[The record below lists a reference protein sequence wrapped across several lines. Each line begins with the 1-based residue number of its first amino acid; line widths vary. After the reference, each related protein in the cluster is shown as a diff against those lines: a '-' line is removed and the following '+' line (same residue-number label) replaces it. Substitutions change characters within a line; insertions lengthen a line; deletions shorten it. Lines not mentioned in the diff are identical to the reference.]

1 MEENKV
7 ISDSTQASSPTDGQ
21 QQQVK
26 LIDVEVE
33 NENVALNLFVGFI
46 NLAQQRGVYNIQES
60 AKIWECIKMF
70 QQKN

>member
-1 MEENKV
+1 MKMY
-7 ISDSTQASSPTDGQ
+7 
-21 QQQVK
+21 
-26 LIDVEVE
+26 
-33 NENVALNLFVGFI
+33 LNLLVGFI

>member
-1 MEENKV
+1 MDENKV
-7 ISDSTQASSPTDGQ
+7 ISESNTQTGEGQ

-26 LIDVEVE
+26 LVDVEVE
-33 NENVALNLFVGFI
+33 NENVALNLLVGFI

-60 AKIWECIKMF
+60 SKIWECIKVF

>member
-1 MEENKV
+1 MDENKV
-7 ISDSTQASSPTDGQ
+7 ISESNTQTGEGQQQ

-26 LIDVEVE
+26 LVDVEVE
-33 NENVALNLFVGFI
+33 NENVALNLLVGFI

-60 AKIWECIKMF
+60 SKIWECIKVF